1 MVVSNEARGYLAK
14 ALESLVGAEIELQH
28 HNYNNC
34 ANRCYYACF
43 QAAVAALLT
52 VGIQA
57 RSSSGHWRH
66 QTVHAQFVEQLIN
79 RRRIFSPTLRTVM
92 SENILLRNEADY
104 EVDSISEKQASRVL
118 RQSRNFVEAVRTE
131 GDRVR

>member
-1 MVVSNEARGYLAK
+1 MVASNEARGYLTK
-14 ALESLVGAEIELQH
+14 ALESLAGAEIEFQH

-43 QAAVAALLT
+43 QAAVAALLA

-79 RRRIFSPTLRTVM
+79 RRRIFPPTLRTVM
-92 SENILLRNEADY
+92 SENMVLRNEADY
-104 EVDSISEKQASRVL
+104 EVDSITEKQASRAL
-118 RQSRNFVEAVRTE
+118 RRSRDFIEAVQTE
-131 GDRVR
+131 GDRD